1 MNDRRW
7 IPIAMLAGLCTLT
20 GTVRAHHGYA
30 DRYDE
35 ANAITLDAVV
45 VELHLINPHSLIVFN
60 VRDEDGKVVRWNGYL
75 GSATNLRNQEG
86 WTKDTLK
93 PGDRITIQGAPATN
107 GAPDLLLARASRITR
122 TDTGEEIKNSLA
134 RGIGG
139 RGF

>member
-7 IPIAMLAGLCTLT
+7 ILAGMLAGFCTVA
-20 GTVRAHHGYA
+20 GTVLAHHGYA
-30 DRYDE
+30 DRYDQE
-35 ANAITLDAVV
+35 DPVILDAVV
-45 VELHLINPHSLIVFN
+45 VELQLINPHSLIVFN
-60 VRDEDGKVVRWNGYL
+60 VRDEDGKVVRWNGHL

-93 PGDRITIQGAPATN
+93 PGDRITIQGLPATN

-134 RGIGG
+134 RGVEG